1 MWPLFDISKFYL
13 FPIGSIYIPDLIWP
27 RLGQVFILE
36 RTAKR
41 LQSWRSTT
49 RSIFSLS
56 LDGAILLS
64 WVLMIIVFEKRV
76 MINNHSVILS
86 HKNSYFM
93 NNDFRENSWKPKT
106 RHLAPQKREYS
117 SRYKSMTTSSW
128 PSTYF
133 HPIQRQTLGW
143 RALLL
148 QRSSASR
155 VD

>member
-1 MWPLFDISKFYL
+1 MWPLFDILQFYL

-41 LQSWRSTT
+41 LQSWRSTA
-49 RSIFSLS
+49 RFLFCFS

-64 WVLMIIVFEKRV
+64 WVLMISVFEKLV
-76 MINNHSVILS
+76 MIENHSVILS

-93 NNDFRENSWKPKT
+93 NNDFRENSWKPKA
-106 RHLAPQKREYS
+106 RHLAPQKQEYS
-117 SRYKSMTTSSW
+117 SRYDSMTRSSW